1 MGADA
6 NSREVA
12 AQAQIENVG
21 SDLLADV
28 AGNRELGES
37 LGRGE
42 SQGIGGSMASGM
54 TESLAHPLGSE
65 INIQAV
71 LGHGRASE
79 GAEGMAGS
87 LGIVSTAEG
96 GNNLTR
102 G

>member
-1 MGADA
+1 MGTDA
-6 NSREVA
+6 SGGQVT
-12 AQAQIENVG
+12 AQAEIENVG

-28 AGNRELGES
+28 TRDRELGES

-42 SQGIGGSMASGM
+42 SQGVGGSMASGM
-54 TESLAHPLGSE
+54 AESLAHPLGSE